1 MMAGSA
7 PRALPAAPRAAP
19 CGQVVTEGGKKER
32 EVKGEKTVKGE
43 ELGQITV
50 SDGALGTPT
59 KGVKRE
65 ADSSL
70 AKGELPAKKAASLKA
85 VSPAK
90 ERVAA
95 RGEIS
100 ATSNAGKSPQ
110 GKGNAGREPEDH

>member
-1 MMAGSA
+1 
-7 PRALPAAPRAAP
+7 
-19 CGQVVTEGGKKER
+19 VTEGGKKER

-50 SDGALGTPT
+50 GDGALGTPT